1 MKTKFICGLT
11 LFICLLVMF
20 LFPFQSPAHTD
31 ECAVNCESS
40 TVGCLEN
47 TPAMDPDQRQE
58 RTAYCEK
65 KNEECLSGCSQP
77 QDTQAQDT
85 KPQDTKGR
93 Y

>member
-1 MKTKFICGLT
+1 METKFICGLT

-20 LFPFQSPAHTD
+20 LVPFQLQAHTE
-31 ECAVNCESS
+31 ECSVNCESY

-58 RTAYCEK
+58 RSAYCEK
-65 KNEECLSGCSQP
+65 KNQECLAQCSEP
-77 QDTQAQDT
+77 QDTKPQDT